1 MSGQNYSGSFFLDH
15 HPEWGDEVLRK
26 KDQSVQ
32 HPLEINEPFAWVLGV
47 ICVVGFALNFEI
59 IVHILYDKN
68 MLLKPKYIIQLAIA
82 FSGLLILFA
91 IAIVVINFCFG
102 PSDFL
107 CHFFVAFLMGIS
119 YNCFLLNY
127 SLFLIEC
134 FVAISFPIWHLVYVT
149 PRRVVYGLIGL
160 NLVMAMAMEWPLI
173 IGTIPVRC
181 ALQPSHGL
189 YLNGTASILFGL
201 SFAFCFIDFVIAWLY
216 LPRSSSQQAAVII
229 PSIIISPPSPLINN
243 AIDYNPAS
251 PVQDI
256 EVQDSSYQ
264 HPPGCRRLSVITE
277 KLENDEDIETT
288 DEDEVSDS
296 NAVRVDVRA
305 IPDDISCTPLSP
317 IEWRAIKAFLIG
329 VLPLFL
335 IPLPLFTF
343 YFSFHLICEQ
353 TNSSSSSFVEHQQQQ
368 SDQCTDLTWLTPYL
382 FFLLVSL
389 HSLVNPITSLRLKEF
404 QRPSPIRRLRIRMMP
419 WL

>member
-1 MSGQNYSGSFFLDH
+1 MSEQNYSDSFFLDH

-68 MLLKPKYIIQLAIA
+68 MLQKPKYIIKLAIA
-82 FSGLLILFA
+82 FSVLLILFA
-91 IAIVVINFCFG
+91 ISIVVINFCFG

-160 NLVMAMAMEWPLI
+160 MAMAMEWPLI

-181 ALQPSHGL
+181 ALPH
-189 YLNGTASILFGL
+189 F
-201 SFAFCFIDFVIAWLY
+201 
-216 LPRSSSQQAAVII
+216 QQF
-229 PSIIISPPSPLINN
+229 PEP
-243 AIDYNPAS
+243 
-251 PVQDI
+251 
-256 EVQDSSYQ
+256 
-264 HPPGCRRLSVITE
+264 
-277 KLENDEDIETT
+277 
-288 DEDEVSDS
+288 
-296 NAVRVDVRA
+296 
-305 IPDDISCTPLSP
+305 
-317 IEWRAIKAFLIG
+317 
-329 VLPLFL
+329 VLPQMVRQL
-335 IPLPLFTF
+335 
-343 YFSFHLICEQ
+343 
-353 TNSSSSSFVEHQQQQ
+353 
-368 SDQCTDLTWLTPYL
+368 
-382 FFLLVSL
+382 
-389 HSLVNPITSLRLKEF
+389 
-404 QRPSPIRRLRIRMMP
+404 
-419 WL
+419 